1 MPLPNYT
8 HLLHVLPRTSSSSMS
23 LGMQVPGTSR
33 DRSFQGAN
41 ATKACLLRRSE
52 WRSESVSKRG
62 FPQFVD
68 AVGIEICFG
77 LLRKPAER
85 LERNRCGE
93 LAVVLTQLAPTT
105 DLLQELRAA
114 PGAAI
119 VAWLGRCSLAA
130 RIKDALLSFHGPFTL
145 SAHGDR
151 NKEAKAEAIC
161 PFFYILP
168 YERVLSEVL
177 AVQPQTTS
185 NL

>member
-1 MPLPNYT
+1 MSLQNYK

-52 WRSESVSKRG
+52 WRSESVSKRR

-85 LERNRCGE
+85 LERNRFGE

-105 DLLQELRAA
+105 GRADNLLQELRAA

-119 VAWLGRCSLAA
+119 VAWLGRCILAA

-151 NKEAKAEAIC
+151 NK
-161 PFFYILP
+161 
-168 YERVLSEVL
+168 
-177 AVQPQTTS
+177 
-185 NL
+185 